1 MIPLKDDNPTRSFP
15 FVTILL
21 LLANVSVYLYQVH
34 LALASGPAESAAFT
48 AQMGVIPF
56 EITHLS
62 DAVSPTPIPLYL
74 TPVTAMF
81 LHGGWVHLGGNMLY
95 LWVFGNNVEDRL
107 GHLRFLFF
115 YLFCG
120 LIATFAHIASAP
132 DSLAPLVGAS
142 GAIAGVLG
150 AYLVCFP
157 RARVL
162 VLFWFLIFIRFVRV
176 PALIVLGFWF
186 LIQVMNASADA
197 GSQGGVAWFAHIGGF
212 LAGVA
217 LIWRHRRERRPTTFY
232 ET

>member
-1 MIPLKDDNPTRSFP
+1 MIPLKDDNPTHSFP

-21 LLANVSVYLYQVH
+21 LLTNVSVHLYQVY
-34 LALASGPAESAAFT
+34 LSMVAGPEASAVFT

-56 EITHLS
+56 EITHFS
-62 DAVSPTPIPLYL
+62 DAVSPTPLPLYL

-81 LHGGWVHLGGNMLY
+81 LHGGWIHLGGNMLY

-162 VLFWFLIFIRFVRV
+162 VMIWFLIFIRFVRV

-197 GSQGGVAWFAHIGGF
+197 GAQGGVAWFAHIGGF

-217 LIWRHRRERRPTTFY
+217 LIWRRRRGRSAMADY
-232 ET
+232 GM

>member
-1 MIPLKDDNPTRSFP
+1 MIPLKDDNPTHSFP

-21 LLANVSVYLYQVH
+21 ILSNVSVYLYQVS
-34 LALASGPAESAAFT
+34 LALTAGPAESAAFT
-48 AQMGVIPF
+48 MQMGAIPF
-56 EITHLS
+56 EITHFS

-74 TPVTAMF
+74 TLVTAMF

-107 GHLRFLFF
+107 GHFRFLFF

-120 LIATFAHIASAP
+120 LVATFAHIASAP
-132 DSLAPLVGAS
+132 NSTAPLVGAS

-162 VLFWFLIFIRFVRV
+162 VLFWFLIFIRVVRV

-197 GSQGGVAWFAHIGGF
+197 GAQGGVAWFAHLGGF
-212 LAGVA
+212 LAGVV
-217 LIWRHRRERRPTTFY
+217 LIWRHRRGRTGMAVY